1 MGDKWRRTMWKG
13 TIRYMAYHVIYTDR
27 IHANI
32 LCRLRFTVVKA
43 VAGIK
48 HCPISPG
55 YCPSCK
61 YRCLQ
66 RSGIYVQA
74 RDAWAKHGTYISLLP
89 KER

>member
-1 MGDKWRRTMWKG
+1 MIKLDPGKLALQIICTS
-13 TIRYMAYHVIYTDR
+13 H

-32 LCRLRFTVVKA
+32 LCRLRFIAVKS
-43 VAGIK
+43 VAGVK

-66 RSGIYVQA
+66 RAGVYERAREGWAYYGITIPPAESHQ
-74 RDAWAKHGTYISLLP
+74 KI
-89 KER
+89 KECNK